1 MSLKSNYKDEILK
14 IGEQRRYN
22 LVASNGSTLYSDV
35 RLEKAY
41 TPQVEGD
48 KFSAKDINDTNKAI
62 NDINKAINDINKAIN
77 DINDNYHAQY
87 SLNERFTGRY
97 WIDGKKVYEKVL
109 HVSGF
114 SSDISVNHGISNFN
128 RALSINLFMANSKK
142 DNYMIPRAHRDNSH
156 DGISVA
162 ITKTRLTIEVGPSN
176 DFSNMNGYA
185 IIKYTKTA
193 DE

>member
-1 MSLKSNYKDEILK
+1 MSLKTNYKDEMLK
-14 IGEQRRYN
+14 SGEQRRYN
-22 LVASNGSTLYSDV
+22 LVASNGSTLYSNV

-48 KFSAKDINDTNKAI
+48 KFSAKDINDT
-62 NDINKAINDINKAIN
+62 NKAIN

-97 WIDGKKVYEKVL
+97 WIDGKKVYEKVI

-114 SSDISVNHGISNFN
+114 SSDTSVNHGISNFD
-128 RALSINLFMANSKK
+128 RALSINLFMANSKN
-142 DNYMIPRAHRDNSH
+142 DSYMIPRAHRDNLH
-156 DGISVA
+156 DGVSVV
-162 ITKTRLTIEVGPSN
+162 ITKTQLIIEVGELN
-176 DFSNMNGYA
+176 NFSHMNGYA
-185 IIKYTKTA
+185 IIKYTKTV

>member
-1 MSLKSNYKDEILK
+1 MSLKTNYKDEMLK
-14 IGEQRRYN
+14 SGEQRRYN
-22 LVASNGSTLYSDV
+22 LVASNGSTLYSNV

-62 NDINKAINDINKAIN
+62 NY
-77 DINDNYHAQY
+77 INDNYHAQY

-97 WIDGKKVYEKVL
+97 WIDGKKVYEKVI

-114 SSDISVNHGISNFN
+114 SSDISVNHSISNFD
-128 RALSINLFMANSKK
+128 RALSINLFMTNSDKANF
-142 DNYMIPRAHRDNSH
+142 MIPRAHRDTSH

-162 ITKTRLTIEVGPSN
+162 ITKTQLKIEVGPSN
-176 DFSNMNGYA
+176 DFSRMNGYA
-185 IIKYTKTA
+185 IIKYTKTV
-193 DE
+193 DK

>member
-1 MSLKSNYKDEILK
+1 MSLKTNYKDEMLK
-14 IGEQRRYN
+14 SGEQRRYN
-22 LVASNGSTLYSDV
+22 LVASNGSTLYSNV

-62 NDINKAINDINKAIN
+62 NY
-77 DINDNYHAQY
+77 INDNYHAQY

-97 WIDGKKVYEKVL
+97 WIDGKKVYEKVIP
-109 HVSGF
+109 VSGF
-114 SSDISVNHGISNFN
+114 SSDISVNHSISNFD
-128 RALSINLFMANSKK
+128 RALSINLFMVNSKK

-156 DGISVA
+156 DGISVV
-162 ITKTRLTIEVGPSN
+162 ITKTQLMIEVGPSN
-176 DFSNMNGYA
+176 DFSHMNGYA
-185 IIKYTKTA
+185 IIKYTKTV

>member
-1 MSLKSNYKDEILK
+1 MSLKTNYKDEILK

-22 LVASNGSTLYSDV
+22 LVASNGSTLYSNV

-48 KFSAKDINDTNKAI
+48 KFSAKDINDT
-62 NDINKAINDINKAIN
+62 NKAIN

-97 WIDGKKVYEKVL
+97 WIDGKKVYEKVI

-114 SSDISVNHGISNFN
+114 SSDISVNHGISNFD
-128 RALSINLFMANSKK
+128 RALSINLFMANSEKN
-142 DNYMIPRAHRDNSH
+142 NYMIPRAHRDNSH

-162 ITKTRLTIEVGPSN
+162 ITKTQLMIEVGPSN
-176 DFSNMNGYA
+176 DFSHMNGYA
-185 IIKYTKTA
+185 IIKYTKTV

>member
-1 MSLKSNYKDEILK
+1 MSLKTNYKDEILK

-22 LVASNGSTLYSDV
+22 LVASNGSTLYSNV

-48 KFSAKDINDTNKAI
+48 KFSAKDINDT
-62 NDINKAINDINKAIN
+62 NKAIN

-97 WIDGKKVYEKVL
+97 WIDGKKVYEKVI

-114 SSDISVNHGISNFN
+114 SSDISVNHGISNFD
-128 RALSINLFMANSKK
+128 RALSIDLFMVNSGK
-142 DNYMIPRAHRDNSH
+142 DNYMIPRAHRDNMH
-156 DGISVA
+156 DGVSVV
-162 ITKTRLTIEVGPSN
+162 ITKTQLMIEVGELN
-176 DFSNMNGYA
+176 NFSHMNGYA
-185 IIKYTKTA
+185 IIKYTKTV
-193 DE
+193 DK

>member
-1 MSLKSNYKDEILK
+1 MSLKTNYKDEMLK
-14 IGEQRRYN
+14 SGEQRRYN
-22 LVASNGSTLYSDV
+22 LVASNGSTLYSNV

-62 NDINKAINDINKAIN
+62 NY
-77 DINDNYHAQY
+77 INDNYHAQY

-97 WIDGKKVYEKVL
+97 WIDGKKVYEKVI

-114 SSDISVNHGISNFN
+114 SSSISVNHSISNFD
-128 RALSINLFMANSKK
+128 RALSINLFMANSEK
-142 DNYMIPRAHRDNSH
+142 DNYMIPRAHRDNRH
-156 DGISVA
+156 DGISVV
-162 ITKTRLTIEVGPSN
+162 ITKTQIMIEVGESN
-176 DFSNMNGYA
+176 DFSHMNGYA
-185 IIKYTKTA
+185 IIKYTKTV

>member
-1 MSLKSNYKDEILK
+1 MLKS
-14 IGEQRRYN
+14 GEQRRYN
-22 LVASNGSTLYSDV
+22 LVASNGSTLYSNV

-62 NDINKAINDINKAIN
+62 NY
-77 DINDNYHAQY
+77 INDNYHAQY

-97 WIDGKKVYEKVL
+97 WIDGKKVYEKVI

-114 SSDISVNHGISNFN
+114 SSDISVNHSISNFD
-128 RALSINLFMANSKK
+128 RALSIDLFMANSAK
-142 DNYMIPRAHRDNSH
+142 DNHMIPRAHRDNSH
-156 DGISVA
+156 DGVSVV
-162 ITKTRLTIEVGPSN
+162 ITKTQLMIEVGTSN
-176 DFSNMNGYA
+176 DFSHTNGYA
-185 IIKYTKTA
+185 IIKYTKTV

>member
-1 MSLKSNYKDEILK
+1 MSLKTNYKDEMLK
-14 IGEQRRYN
+14 SGEQRRYN
-22 LVASNGSTLYSDV
+22 LVASNGSTLYSNV

-62 NDINKAINDINKAIN
+62 NY
-77 DINDNYHAQY
+77 INDNYHAQY

-97 WIDGKKVYEKVL
+97 WIDGKKVYEKVI

-114 SSDISVNHGISNFN
+114 SSDISVNHGISNFD

-142 DNYMIPRAHRDNSH
+142 DNYMIPRAHRDDLH
-156 DGISVA
+156 DGISVV
-162 ITKTRLTIEVGPSN
+162 ITKTQLIIEAGELN
-176 DFSNMNGYA
+176 DFSHMNGYA
-185 IIKYTKTA
+185 IIKYTKTV

>member
-1 MSLKSNYKDEILK
+1 MSLKTNYKDEMLK
-14 IGEQRRYN
+14 SGEQRRYN
-22 LVASNGSTLYSDV
+22 LVASNGSTLYSNV

-62 NDINKAINDINKAIN
+62 NY
-77 DINDNYHAQY
+77 INDNYHAQY

-97 WIDGKKVYEKVL
+97 WIDGKKVYEKVI

-114 SSDISVNHGISNFN
+114 SSDISVNHSISNFD
-128 RALSINLFMANSKK
+128 RALSINLFMANSEK
-142 DNYMIPRAHRDNSH
+142 DNYMIPRAHRDDNH
-156 DGISVA
+156 DGISVV
-162 ITKTRLTIEVGPSN
+162 ITKTQLMIEVGVLN
-176 DFSNMNGYA
+176 DFSHMNGYA
-185 IIKYTKTA
+185 IIKYTKTV

>member
-1 MSLKSNYKDEILK
+1 MSLKTDYKDEMLK
-14 IGEQRRYN
+14 SGEQRRYN
-22 LVASNGSTLYSDV
+22 LVASNGSTLYSNV

-62 NDINKAINDINKAIN
+62 NDIN
-77 DINDNYHAQY
+77 DNYNTQY

-97 WIDGKKVYEKVL
+97 WIDGKKVYEKVI

-114 SSDISVNHGISNFN
+114 SSDISVNHDISNFD
-128 RALSINLFMANSKK
+128 RALSIDLFMANSEKN
-142 DNYMIPRAHRDNSH
+142 NYMIPRAHRDTSH

-162 ITKTRLTIEVGPSN
+162 ITKTRLMIEVGPSN
-176 DFSNMNGYA
+176 DFSHMDGYA
-185 IIKYTKTA
+185 IIKYTKTV

>member
-1 MSLKSNYKDEILK
+1 MSLKTNYKDEILK

-22 LVASNGSTLYSDV
+22 LVASNGSTLYSNV

-48 KFSAKDINDTNKAI
+48 KFSAKDINDT
-62 NDINKAINDINKAIN
+62 NKAIN

-97 WIDGKKVYEKVL
+97 WIDGKKVYEKVI

-114 SSDISVNHGISNFN
+114 SSDISVNHDISNFD
-128 RALSINLFMANSKK
+128 RALSIDLFMVNSEKV
-142 DNYMIPRAHRDNSH
+142 NYMIPRAHRDDSH
-156 DGISVA
+156 DGISVV
-162 ITKTRLTIEVGPSN
+162 ITKTRLMIEVGPFN
-176 DFSNMNGYA
+176 DFFSHTNGYA
-185 IIKYTKTA
+185 IIKYTKTV

>member
-1 MSLKSNYKDEILK
+1 MSLKTNYKDEMLK
-14 IGEQRRYN
+14 SGEQRRYN
-22 LVASNGSTLYSDV
+22 LVASNGSTLYPNV

-62 NDINKAINDINKAIN
+62 NY
-77 DINDNYHAQY
+77 INDNYHAQY

-97 WIDGKKVYEKVL
+97 WIDGKKVYEKVI

-114 SSDISVNHGISNFN
+114 SSDISVNHSISNFD

-162 ITKTRLTIEVGPSN
+162 ITKTQLTIEVGPSN
-176 DFSNMNGYA
+176 DFSQMDGYA
-185 IIKYTKTA
+185 IIKYTKTV
-193 DE
+193 DK

>member
-1 MSLKSNYKDEILK
+1 MSLKTNYKDEMLK
-14 IGEQRRYN
+14 SGEQRRYN
-22 LVASNGSTLYSDV
+22 LVASDGSTLYSNV

-48 KFSAKDINDTNKAI
+48 KFSAKDINDT
-62 NDINKAINDINKAIN
+62 NKAIN

-97 WIDGKKVYEKVL
+97 WIDGKKVYEKVI

-114 SSDISVNHGISNFN
+114 SSDISVNHGISNFD
-128 RALSINLFMANSKK
+128 RALSIDLFMTDSEKN
-142 DNYMIPRAHRDNSH
+142 NYMIPRAHRDTSH
-156 DGISVA
+156 DGINAVM
-162 ITKTRLTIEVGPSN
+162 TKTRLIIEVGPSN
-176 DFSNMNGYA
+176 DFSHMNGYA
-185 IIKYTKTA
+185 IIKYTKTV

>member
-1 MSLKSNYKDEILK
+1 MSLKTNYKDEMLK
-14 IGEQRRYN
+14 SGEQRRYN
-22 LVASNGSTLYSDV
+22 LVASNGSTLYSNV

-62 NDINKAINDINKAIN
+62 NY
-77 DINDNYHAQY
+77 INDNYHAQY

-97 WIDGKKVYEKVL
+97 WIDGKKVYEKVI

-114 SSDISVNHGISNFN
+114 SSNISVNHSISNFD
-128 RALSINLFMANSKK
+128 RALSINLFMANSEK

-156 DGISVA
+156 DGISIV
-162 ITKTRLTIEVGPSN
+162 ITKTQLMIEVGQLN
-176 DFSNMNGYA
+176 NFSHMNGYA
-185 IIKYTKTA
+185 IIKYTKTV